1 MVKKKKKAK
10 KAKKANV
17 RKVAAPTY
25 PIFIDVPGRP
35 DQVERCDWDPVNNQ
49 PSCQIIQRTPPRNVR
64 VRPAGQVAGIHSRH
78 RA

>member
-1 MVKKKKKAK
+1 M
-10 KAKKANV
+10 AKKANA
-17 RKVAAPTY
+17 KKAAAPTY

-49 PSCQIIQRTPPRNVR
+49 PSCQIIQRTPPRNVT
-64 VRPAGQVAGIHSRH
+64 VRRAGKVAGIHSRH